1 MNRAPGAPSGPDQ
14 SGRMGPVSPNQAPP
28 AAAGTPQSRTVLVSF
43 LGAIVRRMGDWM
55 PIAGTIELMGE
66 FGLDAPSVRTA
77 VFRLKKRGW
86 LASET
91 RAGSRGYALTPVALK
106 ALAAGDE
113 VIWHARLPADLADGW
128 CIVSFSVPES
138 ARGKRDQL
146 RTHLASL
153 GFGNVG
159 AAMWIAPAR
168 MRATADQA
176 IAELGLTSY
185 CAIFVGDY
193 VGGRDLPGLLRDSW
207 DLAEIDRR
215 YQEYARRFTDEA
227 RQVGAGGDIE
237 PRDAF
242 LSYLAAIDQWRKLPF
257 RDPGL
262 PREILP
268 HDWSAPAAG
277 ALFEGLVAA
286 LEAPALAHA
295 AKHWPANPQPSPPAN
310 NVNPS

>member
-1 MNRAPGAPSGPDQ
+1 MSNAPGGRSGRDQ
-14 SGRMGPVSPNQAPP
+14 SGRMGPVTTDQTPTS
-28 AAAGTPQSRTVLVSF
+28 AAGPQQSRTVLVSF
-43 LGAIVRRMGDWM
+43 LGAVVRRMGNWM
-55 PIAGTIELMGE
+55 PIAGTIELMGQ

-91 RAGSRGYALTPVALK
+91 RSGSRGYALTPVALK

-113 VIWHARLPADLADGW
+113 IIWHARQPADLADGW

-168 MRATADQA
+168 MRAAADQA

-193 VGGRDLPGLLRDSW
+193 VGGRDLPGLLRESW
-207 DLAEIDRR
+207 DLVEIDRR
-215 YQEYARRFTDEA
+215 YREFTHRFEDEA
-227 RQVGAGGDIE
+227 RQLGADGD
-237 PRDAF
+237 RDPQRAF
-242 LSYLAAIDQWRKLPF
+242 LSYLGVIDQWRKLPF

-262 PREILP
+262 PPEILP
-268 HDWSAPAAG
+268 ADWSAPAAG
-277 ALFEGLVAA
+277 ALFEALVSA
-286 LEAPALAHA
+286 LEPPALAHA
-295 AKHWPANPQPSPPAN
+295 ARHWPATGKPTAPAI
-310 NVNPS
+310 

>member
-1 MNRAPGAPSGPDQ
+1 
-14 SGRMGPVSPNQAPP
+14 MGPVTPNQTPP
-28 AAAGTPQSRTVLVSF
+28 AAAGPQQSRTVLVSF
-43 LGAIVRRMGDWM
+43 LGSIVRPMGNWM
-55 PIAGTIELMGE
+55 PIAGTIELMGQ

-91 RAGSRGYALTPVALK
+91 RSGSRGYALTPVALK

-113 VIWHARLPADLADGW
+113 IIWHARQPADLADGW

-138 ARGKRDQL
+138 ARSKRDQL

-168 MRATADQA
+168 MRAAADQA

-193 VGGRDLPGLLRDSW
+193 VGGRDLPGLLRESW
-207 DLAEIDRR
+207 DLVEIDRR
-215 YQEYARRFTDEA
+215 YREFTHRFAGGARRLGPERRRRSPA
-227 RQVGAGGDIE
+227 RVPELPRGHRPAGGNS
-237 PRDAF
+237 P
-242 LSYLAAIDQWRKLPF
+242 SAIPACPARSCPTT
-257 RDPGL
+257 G
-262 PREILP
+262 
-268 HDWSAPAAG
+268 APPPPARSSNPSWPPSSG
-277 ALFEGLVAA
+277 R
-286 LEAPALAHA
+286 ALAHA
-295 AKHWPANPQPSPPAN
+295 AAHWPR
-310 NVNPS
+310 